1 MNNDSPFKALLVVT
15 LTALLCSI
23 LVTVAAVTLKPMQK
37 AYQNLERNR
46 AIVQV
51 SGLSADVKQLSDREV
66 VQLFQTLEAR
76 IVDLDTG
83 TFDTRF
89 NPDTFASWQVDN
101 DPELSTEIPPQL
113 DVAQLGRRSQLVTIY
128 LVNESD
134 QLKRMILPIYGQG
147 MWSKISAFIALDKD
161 LNSIADITF
170 YQQKETAGIGD
181 KILNPDWQASWK
193 GRKLYDQQG
202 TLQLGIGLIK
212 TSQSA
217 VHQIDAISGATVTVN
232 AIKSI
237 IAYWFGDHGYA
248 HFLNAYRSGAS

>member
-1 MNNDSPFKALLVVT
+1 MNNDSPSKALLVVT
-15 LTALLCSI
+15 LTALFCSI
-23 LVTVAAVTLKPMQK
+23 LVTVTAVTLKPMQK
-37 AYQNLERNR
+37 VYQNLERNR

-51 SGLSADVKQLSDREV
+51 SGLTADVKLLSDREV
-66 VQLFQTLEAR
+66 AQLFQSLEAR
-76 IVDLDTG
+76 IVDLDSG
-83 TFDTRF
+83 TFDARF

-101 DPELSTEIPPQL
+101 DPELSTEIPSQL

-128 LVNESD
+128 LVNEAD

-147 MWSKISAFIALDKD
+147 MWSKISAFIALDRD

-181 KILNPDWQASWK
+181 KILNPDWQDSWK

-202 TLQLGIGLIK
+202 TLQLGIGL
-212 TSQSA
+212 SQTPRPA

-232 AIKSI
+232 AIKNI
-237 IAYWFGDHGYA
+237 VAYWFGAHGYA
-248 HFLNAYRSGAS
+248 RFLNAYRKGAS

>member
-1 MNNDSPFKALLVVT
+1 MNNDSPIKALLVVT

-23 LVTVAAVTLKPMQK
+23 LVTVAAVTLKPIQK

-51 SGLSADVKQLSDREV
+51 SGLSADAKPLSDKEV
-66 VQLFQTLEAR
+66 VKLFQTLEAR
-76 IVDLDTG
+76 IVNLDTG
-83 TFDTRF
+83 TFDARF

-101 DPELSTEIPPQL
+101 DTELSTEIPAQL

-147 MWSKISAFIALDKD
+147 MWSKINAFIALDSD
-161 LNSIADITF
+161 LNGIADITI

-193 GRKLYDQQG
+193 GRKLYDEQG
-202 TLQLGIGLIK
+202 IFQLGVGLIK
-212 TSQSA
+212 TPQSS

-232 AIKSI
+232 AVKNIVV
-237 IAYWFGDHGYA
+237 YWFGPHGYA
-248 HFLNAYRSGAS
+248 RFLKTYRKGVN